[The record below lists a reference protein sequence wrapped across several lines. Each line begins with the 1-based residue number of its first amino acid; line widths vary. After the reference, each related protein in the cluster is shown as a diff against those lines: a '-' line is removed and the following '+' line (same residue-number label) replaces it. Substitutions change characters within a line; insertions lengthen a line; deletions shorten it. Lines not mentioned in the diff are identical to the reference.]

1 MDLIS
6 FFRDASLTT
15 EDAVVF
21 AKAFQLSLQ
30 LQGPERCWCVKKQN
44 HSVFNGFSTYNNT
57 KLLYRGH
64 DARGLLMAM
73 SNRYYEDERPIV
85 VRRSVCKSV
94 HCLNPTHYYYGT
106 KSDVAMETNVRSSKS
121 SQSQNILMAD
131 QIRMER
137 DAGESILRLSRKYKI
152 PYHTA
157 RRICS
162 ENAYSNYNGKFS
174 EKYLQR
180 LWEQIIANCSRI
192 CQDYPAA
199 AKSYNFNYHMT
210 NELECPWHRKGTTEH
225 KGNFGLMGECLDCMA
240 EIRAGRCVV
249 DVKNFDYRWYWQVK
263 RFWEQ
268 VKVGGSDECW
278 PWVGATRRGNS
289 ESIAYFPSPFH
300 SAKTQSASRVA
311 FWLSRGYTGKYRVFS
326 KNDCQ
331 PFCCNPAHLTI
342 RELNG
347 VPQPTKVTE
356 VCLNHGN
363 IFEHYRE
370 TNVQEEPSTALE
382 LPPA

>member
-1 MDLIS
+1 
-6 FFRDASLTT
+6 
-15 EDAVVF
+15 
-21 AKAFQLSLQ
+21 
-30 LQGPERCWCVKKQN
+30 GG
-44 HSVFNGFSTYNNT
+44 SVLG
-57 KLLYRGH
+57 
-64 DARGLLMAM
+64 
-73 SNRYYEDERPIV
+73 I
-85 VRRSVCKSV
+85 
-94 HCLNPTHYYYGT
+94 
-106 KSDVAMETNVRSSKS
+106 
-121 SQSQNILMAD
+121 
-131 QIRMER
+131 
-137 DAGESILRLSRKYKI
+137 SRKYKI
-152 PYHTA
+152 PYHIA

-162 ENAYSNYNGKFS
+162 GETYVNVEPDQDSA
-174 EKYLQR
+174 R
-180 LWEQIIANCSRI
+180 LNKLWTEINTVCGIVVNR
-192 CQDYPAA
+192 YPQEV
-199 AKSYNFNYHMT
+199 KGFNFNYHMT
-210 NELECPWHRKGTTEH
+210 NELECPWHRKGTAGH

-249 DVKNFDYRWYWQVK
+249 DVKNFDYSWYWQVK

-370 TNVQEEPSTALE
+370 TNVQEEPSTTLK

>member
-1 MDLIS
+1 
-6 FFRDASLTT
+6 
-15 EDAVVF
+15 
-21 AKAFQLSLQ
+21 
-30 LQGPERCWCVKKQN
+30 
-44 HSVFNGFSTYNNT
+44 
-57 KLLYRGH
+57 
-64 DARGLLMAM
+64 MAM